1 MTDPLPRLS
10 AALADRYRIERELGQ
25 GGMATVYLAED
36 LKHDRK
42 VALKVLKPELAAVIG
57 AERFVVEIKTTA
69 ALQHPH
75 ILPLFDSGEADSFL
89 YYVMPFI
96 DGETLRSK
104 LDRETQLGIDEAVHI
119 TAAVADALDYAHRN
133 GVIHRDIKPENILLH
148 DGRPMVADFG
158 IALALS
164 AAAGGRM
171 TETGMSLGTPHY
183 MSPEQATAE
192 KEISARSDVY
202 SLGSV
207 LYEMLT
213 GNPPHVGASAQQIIM
228 KIVTQDAAPV
238 TEFRKAV
245 PPNVAAATAKSLQKL
260 PADRFESAKAF
271 AEALE
276 SPAWRDSVLL
286 SAAGTVGSDR
296 PWGNLP
302 GGPVTLAL
310 GVALLCM
317 TAIAAWSFL
326 HRPELPVVRM
336 AMGLPTQQGL
346 VYGGIN
352 LTPPRVAITPDGS
365 TIIYAGTGP
374 IAAVLPGGGQAF
386 PAGQFA
392 LGVASQLWIRPL
404 NELEG
409 RPLTGTENG
418 WAPAVSPDG
427 KRLVFTVFA
436 ENRAEIRVAPLA
448 GGPPITVANDVGF
461 SSASWGPDNY
471 IYFVDRSGLRILK
484 VQASGGPV
492 DSVATVT
499 AFATGARLEWPE
511 VLPDGQHAI
520 VTVGL
525 QAESRLA
532 SHEVHVL
539 DLETGVS
546 TKLADGVYGRYSPS
560 GHLLYITADNV
571 LMAVPFDAGDGT
583 IAGRPTALIE
593 RVDYRNNGAGDVAI
607 SASGSMVYS
616 TPGLN
621 APEILA
627 WVTRDGAARP
637 VDPAWTGDLEFEG
650 LALAPDETRLAVELV
665 SVTGSSAAG
674 AAMRNSDGLSRGA
687 IWIKQLP
694 RGPLSRLTFDDVDSR
709 APAWSPDGRSIVYL
723 VRGDNHQSTV
733 VRQSADGSGTVE
745 TLPSPP
751 RELTDV
757 IWSAD
762 GKWLVGGMSGPPT
775 DDIVALQLGV
785 DTAWTVVIEGPAD
798 EFEPMLSPDGRWL
811 AYASDESG
819 QAEVYVRPFPNTSSG
834 KWQIST
840 DGGIDPIW
848 SANGREL
855 YYRSFDG
862 NGIWSASLA
871 NGPNAAARELVLR
884 IPEGA
889 YEANP
894 RNRLMAVSADGQR
907 FLMINQTGEGDVSGD
922 MVFVQNIL
930 AELRENV
937 GQ

>member
-1 MTDPLPRLS
+1 MSAIPDRLA
-10 AALADRYRIERELGQ
+10 AALADRYRLERPLGQ

-36 LKHDRK
+36 LRHKRK
-42 VALKVLKPELAAVIG
+42 VAVKVLKPELAAVLG
-57 AERFVVEIKTTA
+57 AERFVQEITTTA

-75 ILPLFDSGEADSFL
+75 ILPLFDSGTADGFL

-104 LDRETQLGIDEAVHI
+104 LDRETQFGIDEAVAI
-119 TAAVADALDYAHRN
+119 TMAVAAALDYAHRH

-192 KEISARSDVY
+192 KEITARSDVY

-213 GNPPHVGASAQQIIM
+213 GNPPHTGASAQQIIM
-228 KIVTQDAAPV
+228 KIVTHEAAPV
-238 TEFRKAV
+238 TELRKAV
-245 PPNVAAATAKSLQKL
+245 PPNVAAAVAKALQKL

-271 AEALE
+271 ADALGM
-276 SPAWRDSVLL
+276 PGWRDSVLL
-286 SAAGTVGSDR
+286 ASAETTGSR
-296 PWGNLP
+296 RGVSNLP
-302 GGPVTLAL
+302 GGPVTLGLGAAL
-310 GVALLCM
+310 ILM
-317 TAIAAWSFL
+317 TALAAWGFFS
-326 HRPELPVVRM
+326 RPDLPVVRM
-336 AMGLPTQQGL
+336 AMGLPQQQEL

-365 TIIYAGTGP
+365 SIIYAGVGP
-374 IAAVLPGGGQAF
+374 VAAVLPGGGQAF

-404 NELEG
+404 SELVG

-418 WAPAVSPDG
+418 WAPSVSPDG
-427 KRLVFTVFA
+427 KRFVFTVFT
-436 ENRAEIRVAPLA
+436 ENRADIRVASLD
-448 GGPPITVANDVGF
+448 GGPPITVASNVGF
-461 SSASWGPDNY
+461 SSASWGPDNH
-471 IYFVDRSGLRILK
+471 IYFIDPSGLRILK
-484 VQASGGPV
+484 VEASGGPV
-492 DSVATVT
+492 DTVVT
-499 AFATGARLEWPE
+499 VKEFSSGARLEWPD
-511 VLPDGQHAI
+511 VLPNGKYAV
-520 VTVGL
+520 VTVGI
-525 QAESRLA
+525 QAESRL
-532 SHEVHVL
+532 STHEVHVL
-539 DLETGVS
+539 DLATGAS
-546 TKLADGVYGRYSPS
+546 TRLAEGVYGRYSPS
-560 GHLLYITADNV
+560 GHLLYVTAENV
-571 LMAVPFDAGDGT
+571 LMAAPFDAGSGKLS
-583 IAGRPTALIE
+583 GRPTALVE
-593 RVDYRNNGAGDVAI
+593 GVDYRNNGAGDVAV

-621 APEILA
+621 APEMLV
-627 WVTRDGAARP
+627 WVTRDGVAEP

-650 LALAPDETRLAVELV
+650 LSLAPNGSRVAVELV
-665 SVTGSSAAG
+665 SDPGGNSFGGRSPTAG
-674 AAMRNSDGLSRGA
+674 GLTRGD

-694 RGPLSRLTFDDVDSR
+694 RGPLSRLTFGDVDTR
-709 APAWSPDGRSIVYL
+709 APAWSPDGRHIAYL
-723 VRGDNHQSTV
+723 SRGQDDRWTV
-733 VRQSADGSGTVE
+733 VRRPADGSGAAE
-745 TLPSPP
+745 ALPTPP
-751 RELTDV
+751 RELNDV
-757 IWSAD
+757 LWSKD
-762 GKWLVGGMSGPPT
+762 GGWLVGGMSGPP
-775 DDIVALQLGV
+775 DDDLVGLRVGV
-785 DTAWTVVIEGPAD
+785 DTAWRVLVQGTAN
-798 EFEPMLSPDGRWL
+798 EFEPTISPDGRWL

-840 DGGIDPIW
+840 EGGIDPMW
-848 SANGREL
+848 GASGSDL

-862 NGIWSASLA
+862 NGIWRASLA
-871 NGPNAAARELVLR
+871 GGPSAAVRTLAVR

-907 FLMINQTGEGDVSGD
+907 FLMINQTGQGDVTGD

-930 AELRENV
+930 AELRAKV
-937 GQ
+937 GR

>member
-10 AALADRYRIERELGQ
+10 AALADRYRILRELGQ

-75 ILPLFDSGEADSFL
+75 ILPLFDSGETNGFL

-96 DGETLRSK
+96 DGETLRAK
-104 LDRETQLGIDEAVHI
+104 LDRETQLGIDEAVSI
-119 TAAVADALDYAHRN
+119 TTAVADALDYAHRH

-192 KEISARSDVY
+192 KEITARSDVY

-213 GNPPHVGASAQQIIM
+213 GNPPHTGASAQQIIM

-238 TEFRKAV
+238 TELRKAV
-245 PPNVAAATAKSLQKL
+245 PPNVAGAVAQSLQKL

-271 AEALE
+271 ADALQ
-276 SPAWRDSVLL
+276 SSTWRSSTALG
-286 SAAGTVGSDR
+286 SAVSAQPTKGIGA
-296 PWGNLP
+296 LP
-302 GGPVTLAL
+302 GGRLTIGLVA
-310 GVALLCM
+310 ALLVM
-317 TAIAAWSFL
+317 TALAGWAFVN
-326 HRPELPVVRM
+326 RPALPVVRM
-336 AMGLPTQQGL
+336 AMGLPPQQEL

-365 TIIYAGTGP
+365 TIIYAGIGP

-404 NELEG
+404 DELEG

-418 WAPAVSPDG
+418 WAPTVSPDG
-427 KRLVFTVFA
+427 QRIVFTVFT
-436 ENRAEIRVAPLA
+436 ENRADIRVAPLA
-448 GGPPITVANDVGF
+448 GGPPITVASDAGF
-461 SSASWGPDNY
+461 SSASWGPDNQV
-471 IYFVDRSGLRILK
+471 YFIDRSGLRVRR

-492 DSVATVT
+492 ETVT
-499 AFATGARLEWPE
+499 EVKAFTTGERLEWPD
-511 VLPDGQHAI
+511 VLPDGKHAI
-520 VTVGL
+520 VTVGI
-525 QAESRLA
+525 QAQSRLA
-532 SHEVHVL
+532 NHEIHVL
-539 DLETGVS
+539 DLTTGAS
-546 TKLADGVYGRYSPS
+546 TKLLDGVYGRYSPS
-560 GHLLYITADNV
+560 GHLLYITSDNV
-571 LMAVPFDAGDGT
+571 LMAVPFDAKSGKPS
-583 IAGRPTALIE
+583 GRPTALVE
-593 RVDYRNNGAGDVAI
+593 GVDYRNNGSGDVAI

-616 TPGLN
+616 TAGLN
-621 APEILA
+621 APEIMV
-627 WVTRDGAARP
+627 WVTRDGTVTP

-650 LALAPDETRLAVELV
+650 LSLSPDGTRLAVEIV
-665 SVTGSSAAG
+665 ASVGSSGAG
-674 AAMRNSDGLSRGA
+674 SIARTGDGLSRGD

-694 RGPLSRLTFDDVDSR
+694 RGPLSRLTFGDVDSR
-709 APAWSPDGRSIVYL
+709 TPTWSPDGQTLAYLARGADNVWAVY
-723 VRGDNHQSTV
+723 R
-733 VRQSADGSGTVE
+733 RPADGSGVPE
-745 TLPSPP
+745 LLPAPP
-751 RELTDV
+751 RELYDLS
-757 IWSAD
+757 WSAD
-762 GKWLVGGMSGPPT
+762 GQWLLAGMAGPPS
-775 DDIVALQLGV
+775 DDIAALRIGK
-785 DTAWTVVIEGPAD
+785 DTAWSVIVEGPAH

-811 AYASDESG
+811 AYSSDESG

-840 DGGIDPIW
+840 EGGIEPIW
-848 SANGREL
+848 SVNGREV

-862 NGIWSASLA
+862 NGIWRASMA
-871 NGPNAAARELVLR
+871 GGPNAAARQQVLR
-884 IPEGA
+884 IPDGA

-894 RNRLMAVSADGQR
+894 RNRLIAISADGQR
-907 FLMINQTGEGDVSGD
+907 FLMVNQTGRGDVSGD
-922 MVFVQNIL
+922 MVFVQNIVS
-930 AELRENV
+930 ELRSKV
-937 GQ
+937 GR